1 MIVNDDVLGHH
12 WWWLWSIDH
21 YVWKNTH
28 TCCKTNFIDVKSM
41 DNESVSFSDI
51 IIFRNTEYRN
61 NLFMI
66 IDLFCLPY
74 IFSYVFQLD
83 DDFSGSGGDCYRHKH
98 NEYHRIGLIWFVFS
112 VNIFSNYFR
121 WYTLTDLI
129 FFNCFFFWLFF
140 LLKIII
146 DWLVKVW
153 ILILFFT

>member
-1 MIVNDDVLGHH
+1 MDWLEYSK
-12 WWWLWSIDH
+12 WLWSIDH

-28 TCCKTNFIDVKSM
+28 TWCKTNFIDVKSM

-51 IIFRNTEYRN
+51 IIFCNTEYRN

-98 NEYHRIGLIWFVFS
+98 NEYQSNRIDLICFFCEH
-112 VNIFSNYFR
+112 FSNYFR

-129 FFNCFFFWLFF
+129 FFKLFFSDCFFW
-140 LLKIII
+140 K
-146 DWLVKVW
+146 
-153 ILILFFT
+153 